1 MAKLQKRTFTF
12 LLGHL
17 LPFHLSKFFPLS
29 ETPLPS
35 PLFSQSS
42 LMSLLGWLP
51 TPCSFILR
59 VGSIRFQHQLL
70 VLWCRSLLLVH
81 QWRDEPPIYL
91 MTGAKD
97 QARIVLLINLLVC
110 SLSLPPSSCESLFSS
125 SFLTFFFFCLLCSHP
140 YPLNWAKQSEM
151 FRGFCYHV
159 LLANRVN
166 ITTWGNDK
174 NL

>member
-97 QARIVLLINLLVC
+97 QAQIVLLTFWSVPFHCL
-110 SLSLPPSSCESLFSS
+110 LPPVNLFSHLAFS
-125 SFLTFFFFCLLCSHP
+125 LFFFFCLLCSHP